1 MSARKV
7 NWALLSTLA
16 FLAVAP
22 ASADEPPPS
31 YRRHHYGHR
40 IYLPP
45 ERHVIEV
52 VQPPWSGNFII
63 NGRHFTGRSPA
74 CFGWA
79 AGERIRL
86 IEGDWNGRCVE
97 AVFYN
102 ITRHSTCV
110 TICGW
115 SKFDRWSWW

>member
-1 MSARKV
+1 
-7 NWALLSTLA
+7 LA
-16 FLAVAP
+16 
-22 ASADEPPPS
+22 DGE
-31 YRRHHYGHR
+31 YRRYRHYNPTYY

-63 NGRHFTGRSPA
+63 NGARFTAKTPA
-74 CFGWA
+74 CWRWA

-86 IEGDWNGRCVE
+86 LAGDWNGQCID

-102 ITRHSTCV
+102 MTLRSTCEMW
-110 TICGW
+110 C
-115 SKFDRWSWW
+115 R

>member
-1 MSARKV
+1 MVKWLVALALTASMSLS
-7 NWALLSTLA
+7 AL
-16 FLAVAP
+16 
-22 ASADEPPPS
+22 ADGE
-31 YRRHHYGHR
+31 YRRYRDYYPHY

-63 NGRHFTGRSPA
+63 NGTRFTAKTPA
-74 CFGWA
+74 CWRWA

-86 IEGDWNGRCVE
+86 IAGDWNGQCID

-102 ITRHSTCV
+102 MTLRSTCEMW
-110 TICGW
+110 C
-115 SKFDRWSWW
+115 R